1 MENKNEIN
9 SNEKIVKRFLLIF
22 KQISFQNT
30 FKEGITSLENLIN
43 ENISNEKNMNFIL
56 QQIYNQ
62 LLNLHYENKKIVIS
76 IIPFICNI
84 LQLKINPYIEKIINI
99 FQKSFCEESSK
110 IFNIISKSFGDSI
123 KIIFQSKEKII
134 NNSNSKNYF
143 LDENELEI
151 FNQFQ
156 KFCFLNSESSNEI
169 NQICGIL
176 CLNSF
181 IENCSYNYSNDE
193 NIKKNLDVLLN
204 LIEKKNYIPQ
214 LELLNCLITLIF
226 LSEAHF
232 SKYASVT
239 LYKIIDFITDK
250 EWMKRKLALN
260 IVYTLVYYC
269 GNEIIS
275 LKDFLLEFLMTI
287 KNDSNKEVKEV
298 CLQIIKMLN
307 NENSFNI
314 SFLSENNSFFGKEN
328 SSLSPTNNNNKTKII
343 INQNKN
349 NIDNKY
355 NYTSKNISKCNSV
368 VLNNNE
374 NSISDF
380 GSNHINNISSIS
392 NFTEKSDNKLR
403 KSSCDNAKIQ
413 TRNSNLI
420 SNKNHSHHIKNN
432 SNMNNINNHN
442 NNNFIKTYGSNFFQ
456 KKKFNKQY
464 LINNNNK
471 QKNKFVQSHLSN
483 SNTPKKTNLNIK
495 KKQKY
500 TSCSSP
506 NLFNKKILKKENKV
520 ELAENEFNLNAI
532 REYRENI
539 VISNLKEEIEFLKKE
554 IALVRKNKKI
564 KKDLKNYIKQ
574 NKYIEA
580 FKNAISL
587 EKISNVYYIIKH
599 YQFNSIKENIPEDI
613 LSDISKILCEDIL
626 ECENIR
632 LVTKFI
638 IENICEKKKTLNK
651 MIGKKLGNV
660 YKQLNS
666 KSQELCFCKLDIDNF
681 SIIIDYFS
689 KY

>member
-9 SNEKIVKRFLLIF
+9 YNDKIVKRFLIIF
-22 KQISFQNT
+22 NQISFQNS

-62 LLNLHYENKKIVIS
+62 LLNLHNENKKIIIS

-156 KFCFLNSESSNEI
+156 KFCFLNAESSNEI

-193 NIKKNLDVLLN
+193 NIKKNLDILLN

-226 LSEAHF
+226 LSEGNF

-328 SSLSPTNNNNKTKII
+328 SSLSPTNNNNKNKII
-343 INQNKN
+343 IKQNKN
-349 NIDNKY
+349 NNENKY

-368 VLNNNE
+368 ILNNNE

-380 GSNHINNISSIS
+380 IN
-392 NFTEKSDNKLR
+392 F
-403 KSSCDNAKIQ
+403 
-413 TRNSNLI
+413 
-420 SNKNHSHHIKNN
+420 
-432 SNMNNINNHN
+432 
-442 NNNFIKTYGSNFFQ
+442 
-456 KKKFNKQY
+456 KFY
-464 LINNNNK
+464 
-471 QKNKFVQSHLSN
+471 
-483 SNTPKKTNLNIK
+483 
-495 KKQKY
+495 
-500 TSCSSP
+500 
-506 NLFNKKILKKENKV
+506 
-520 ELAENEFNLNAI
+520 
-532 REYRENI
+532 
-539 VISNLKEEIEFLKKE
+539 
-554 IALVRKNKKI
+554 
-564 KKDLKNYIKQ
+564 
-574 NKYIEA
+574 
-580 FKNAISL
+580 
-587 EKISNVYYIIKH
+587 
-599 YQFNSIKENIPEDI
+599 
-613 LSDISKILCEDIL
+613 
-626 ECENIR
+626 
-632 LVTKFI
+632 
-638 IENICEKKKTLNK
+638 
-651 MIGKKLGNV
+651 
-660 YKQLNS
+660 
-666 KSQELCFCKLDIDNF
+666 
-681 SIIIDYFS
+681 
-689 KY
+689 

>member
-9 SNEKIVKRFLLIF
+9 SNDKIVKRFLIIF
-22 KQISFQNT
+22 NQISFQNS

-62 LLNLHYENKKIVIS
+62 LLNLHNENKKIIIS

-84 LQLKINPYIEKIINI
+84 LQLKIIPYIEKIINI
-99 FQKSFCEESSK
+99 YQKSFCEESSK

-123 KIIFQSKEKII
+123 KILFQRKEKIL
-134 NNSNSKNYF
+134 NNSNSKSFF

-156 KFCFLNSESSNEI
+156 KFCFLNAESSNEI

-193 NIKKNLDVLLN
+193 NIKKNLDILLN

-226 LSEAHF
+226 LSEGNF

-328 SSLSPTNNNNKTKII
+328 SSLSPTNNNYKNKII
-343 INQNKN
+343 IKQNKN
-349 NIDNKY
+349 NNENKY

-368 VLNNNE
+368 ILNNNE

-380 GSNHINNISSIS
+380 GSNQINNISSIS
-392 NFTEKSDNKLR
+392 NLTEKSDIKLR

-413 TRNSNLI
+413 TRNSNLN

-432 SNMNNINNHN
+432 NNINNHN
-442 NNNFIKTYGSNFFQ
+442 NNFIKTYGANFFN
-456 KKKFNKQY
+456 KKKINKQY
-464 LINNNNK
+464 FFNNNNK
-471 QKNKFVQSHLSN
+471 QTNKYNSTHLSN

-495 KKQKY
+495 KKPKY

-506 NLFNKKILKKENKV
+506 NIFNNKILKKENKV
-520 ELAENEFNLNAI
+520 EITENEFNLNAI

-539 VISNLKEEIEFLKKE
+539 QISNLKEEIEFLKKE
-554 IALVRKNKKI
+554 IALIRKNKKI

-587 EKISNVYYIIKH
+587 GKITNVYYIIKH

-613 LSDISKILCEDIL
+613 LSDIIKIICEDIL

-638 IENICEKKKTLNK
+638 IENICDKKKTLNK
-651 MIGKKLGNV
+651 IIGKNLGNV
-660 YKQLNS
+660 YKELNS
-666 KSQELCFCKLDIDNF
+666 KSQELCFCKLDTDNF

>member
-9 SNEKIVKRFLLIF
+9 SNDKIVKRFLIIF
-22 KQISFQNT
+22 NQISFQNS

-62 LLNLHYENKKIVIS
+62 LLNLHNENKKIIIS

-84 LQLKINPYIEKIINI
+84 LQLKIIPYIEKIINI
-99 FQKSFCEESSK
+99 YQKSFCEESSK

-123 KIIFQSKEKII
+123 KILFQRKEKIL
-134 NNSNSKNYF
+134 NNSNSKSFF

-156 KFCFLNSESSNEI
+156 KFCFLNAESSNEI

-193 NIKKNLDVLLN
+193 NIKKNLDILLN

-226 LSEAHF
+226 LSERNF

-250 EWMKRKLALN
+250 EWMKRKLSLN

-269 GNEIIS
+269 GNEIMS

-328 SSLSPTNNNNKTKII
+328 SSLSPTNNNNKNKII
-343 INQNKN
+343 IKQNKN
-349 NIDNKY
+349 NNENKY

-368 VLNNNE
+368 ILNNNE

-380 GSNHINNISSIS
+380 GSNQTNNISSIS
-392 NFTEKSDNKLR
+392 NLTEKSDIKLR
-403 KSSCDNAKIQ
+403 KSACDNAKIQ
-413 TRNSNLI
+413 TRNSNLN

-432 SNMNNINNHN
+432 NNINNHN
-442 NNNFIKTYGSNFFQ
+442 NNFIKTYGANFFN
-456 KKKFNKQY
+456 KKKINKQY
-464 LINNNNK
+464 FINNNNK
-471 QKNKFVQSHLSN
+471 QTNKYNSTHISN

-495 KKQKY
+495 KKPKY

-506 NLFNKKILKKENKV
+506 NIFNNKILKKENKV
-520 ELAENEFNLNAI
+520 EITENEFNLNAI

-539 VISNLKEEIEFLKKE
+539 QISNLKEEIEFLKKE
-554 IALVRKNKKI
+554 IALIRKNKKI

-587 EKISNVYYIIKH
+587 GKITNVYYIIKH

-613 LSDISKILCEDIL
+613 LSDIIKIICEDIL

-638 IENICEKKKTLNK
+638 IENICDKKKTLNK
-651 MIGKKLGNV
+651 IIGKNLGNV
-660 YKQLNS
+660 YKELNS
-666 KSQELCFCKLDIDNF
+666 KSQELCFCKLDTDNF

>member
-1 MENKNEIN
+1 
-9 SNEKIVKRFLLIF
+9 
-22 KQISFQNT
+22 
-30 FKEGITSLENLIN
+30 
-43 ENISNEKNMNFIL
+43 MNFIL

-62 LLNLHYENKKIVIS
+62 LLNLHNENKKIIIS

-84 LQLKINPYIEKIINI
+84 LQLKIIKNIEKIINI
-99 FQKSFCEESSK
+99 YQKSFCEESSK

-123 KIIFQSKEKII
+123 KILFQRKEKIL
-134 NNSNSKNYF
+134 NNSNSKSFF

-156 KFCFLNSESSNEI
+156 KFCFLNAESSNEI

-193 NIKKNLDVLLN
+193 NIKKNLDILLN

-226 LSEAHF
+226 LSERNF

-328 SSLSPTNNNNKTKII
+328 SSLSPTNNNNKNKII
-343 INQNKN
+343 IKQNKN
-349 NIDNKY
+349 NNENKY

-368 VLNNNE
+368 ILNNNE

-380 GSNHINNISSIS
+380 GSNQTNNISSIS
-392 NFTEKSDNKLR
+392 NLTEKSDIKLR

-413 TRNSNLI
+413 TRNSNLN

-432 SNMNNINNHN
+432 NNINNHN
-442 NNNFIKTYGSNFFQ
+442 NNFIKTYGANFFN
-456 KKKFNKQY
+456 KKKINKQY
-464 LINNNNK
+464 FINNNNK
-471 QKNKFVQSHLSN
+471 QTNKYNSTHISN

-495 KKQKY
+495 KKPKY

-506 NLFNKKILKKENKV
+506 NIFNNKILKKENKV
-520 ELAENEFNLNAI
+520 EITENEFNLNAI

-539 VISNLKEEIEFLKKE
+539 QISNLKEEIEFLKKE
-554 IALVRKNKKI
+554 IALIRKNKKI

-587 EKISNVYYIIKH
+587 GKITNVYYIIKH

-613 LSDISKILCEDIL
+613 LSDIIKIICEDIL

-638 IENICEKKKTLNK
+638 IENICDKKKTLNK
-651 MIGKKLGNV
+651 IIGKNLGNV
-660 YKQLNS
+660 YKELNS
-666 KSQELCFCKLDIDNF
+666 KSQELCFCKLDTDNF